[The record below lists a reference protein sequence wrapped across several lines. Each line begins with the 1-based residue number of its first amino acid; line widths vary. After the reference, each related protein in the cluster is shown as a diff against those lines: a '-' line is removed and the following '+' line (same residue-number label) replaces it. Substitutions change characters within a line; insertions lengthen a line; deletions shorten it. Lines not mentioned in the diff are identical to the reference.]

1 MIRKV
6 RLRRSPIRKSRAEVR
21 PGRLKGKDMQM
32 LRVDTFASAKAH
44 CQICGRPIIFDAP
57 REWDNSYHMAHIGAK
72 RRYGDSRANTRA
84 ECGKCHRAYHDYGP
98 SRVKPVP
105 KKERE
110 EA

>member
-1 MIRKV
+1 MKRTKL
-6 RLRRSPIRKSRAEVR
+6 LRRSPIRKSRAEAR
-21 PGRLKGKDMQM
+21 PGRLKGKALTI
-32 LRVDTFASAKAH
+32 LRVDTFAAAKAR

-72 RRYGDSRANTRA
+72 RRYGDSRSNTRA
-84 ECGKCHRAYHDYGP
+84 ECGQCHREFHQYGP
-98 SRVKPVP
+98 SRTKPCP